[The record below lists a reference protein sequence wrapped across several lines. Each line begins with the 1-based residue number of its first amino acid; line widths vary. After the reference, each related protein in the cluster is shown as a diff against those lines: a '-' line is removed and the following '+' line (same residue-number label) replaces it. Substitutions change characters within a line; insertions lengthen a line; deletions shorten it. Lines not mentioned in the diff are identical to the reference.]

1 MPSIR
6 IGWFRRK
13 NRERTA
19 SVDWQQYRQQRIQQE
34 RESVLQVHGKLGL
47 ELLDILAR
55 HDPLRIVT
63 GANPA
68 EYEPVVRTM
77 LPRLRAARCVEDA
90 QRLVLEELVH
100 WLGEFPDGQKSSC
113 CQLGVEVWEA
123 TKRLGFS

>member
-13 NRERTA
+13 NTERTGGA
-19 SVDWQQYRQQRIQQE
+19 DWQQYRQQRIQQE
-34 RESVLQVHGKLGL
+34 REWVLQVHGKFGL

-63 GANPA
+63 EANPA
-68 EYEPVVRTM
+68 EYEPVVRTI
-77 LPRLRAARCVEDA
+77 LPRLRAAHCVEDA

-100 WLGEFPDGQKSSC
+100 WLGELPDGQKSSC
-113 CQLGVEVWEA
+113 GQLGEEVWEA